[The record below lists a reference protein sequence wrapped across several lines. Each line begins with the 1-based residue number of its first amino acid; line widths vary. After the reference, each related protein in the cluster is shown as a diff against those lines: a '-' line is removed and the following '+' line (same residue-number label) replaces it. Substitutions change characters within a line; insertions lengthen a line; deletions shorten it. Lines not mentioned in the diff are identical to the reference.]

1 MLRDVTII
9 GAGPVGLFG
18 AFYAGLRGM
27 TCRVMDALDEPGG
40 QLIALY
46 PEKPIY
52 DMPGFPEVLAADL
65 VKELAR
71 QADRFGPEYVL
82 GETAKTLE
90 NTENG
95 FRIGTDRGEYDT
107 RTIILCAGLG
117 AFTPTQLGV
126 PREADFLGKGLSYG
140 VKNKSDAEGKK
151 CVVVGGGDSACD
163 WALGLLDVASEVT
176 LVHRRDGFRAHEETV
191 RQLFTSPVKVRTF
204 EVVTELIGQDNI
216 EAVKV
221 RNNKDASESLIE
233 CDRVVVCIGY
243 KSSLGPLR
251 DWGLELQKNK
261 IVVDTTMRTNIPG
274 VFAAGDVCAHDA
286 KLDLIA
292 TGVGEVCI
300 AVNYAKTFIDPTAK
314 TFPGHSSDM
323 DLPQLRG

>member
-1 MLRDVTII
+1 
-9 GAGPVGLFG
+9 
-18 AFYAGLRGM
+18 M

-40 QLIALY
+40 QLVALY

-65 VKELAR
+65 AKELAR

-90 NTENG
+90 STEYG
-95 FRIGTDRGEYDT
+95 FRIGTDRGSYDT
-107 RTIILCAGLG
+107 RTIVICAGLG

-126 PREADFLGKGLSYG
+126 PREVEFLGKGLSYG
-140 VKNKSDAEGKK
+140 VKNKGDAEGRR

-191 RQLFTSPVKVRTF
+191 RQLLKSPVKVRTF
-204 EVVTELIGQDNI
+204 EVVTELIGKDSI
-216 EAVKV
+216 EAVRV
-221 RNNKDASESLIE
+221 RNSKDASESVIE
-233 CDRVVVCIGY
+233 CDRVIVCIGY

-261 IVVDTTMRTNIPG
+261 IVVDAMMRTNIPG

-300 AVNYAKTFIDPTAK
+300 AVNYAKTFIDPNAK

-323 DLPQLRG
+323 NLPQL